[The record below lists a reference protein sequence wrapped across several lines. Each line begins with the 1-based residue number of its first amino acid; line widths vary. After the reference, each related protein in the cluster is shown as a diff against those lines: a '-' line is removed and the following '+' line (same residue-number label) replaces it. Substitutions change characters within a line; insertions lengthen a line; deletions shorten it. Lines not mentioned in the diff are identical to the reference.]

1 MAVFLNVT
9 SNINPVGTE
18 SKMTCQTVIVFGS
31 TPVACELVL
40 ELQKKYWNPLF
51 LCTNEILNTYWC
63 GQVEEFDNLRKKV
76 DEVKITKVMD
86 TRLESLEY
94 RDQDQLFLVKTNQ
107 GDFIAMCV
115 VLCSESAIYTYR
127 SYMGKYR
134 GLFTCG
140 VSKKIPDTLEDVEFH
155 ITLTTEQLRAKLVE
169 SASSPPNSTVL
180 APPPRK
186 LLCCC

>member
-1 MAVFLNVT
+1 MDSKT
-9 SNINPVGTE
+9 KPV
-18 SKMTCQTVIVFGS
+18 KMTCQSVIVFGS

-40 ELQKKYWNPLF
+40 ELQKRHLHPLF

-63 GQVEEFDNLRKKV
+63 GQVEELDNLRKKV
-76 DEVKITKVMD
+76 DEAKITKVMD

-94 RDQDQLFLVKTNQ
+94 RDQDQLFQVKTNQ
-107 GDFIAMCV
+107 GDFIGMCL

-140 VSKKIPDTLEDVEFH
+140 VSKKIPDTIEDVEFH
-155 ITLTTEQLRAKLVE
+155 INMITEQVRAKLVE
-169 SASSPPNSTVL
+169 SAPSVDNMVL
-180 APPPRK
+180 APQPLSSLPSRK